1 MHDWSWHKGVLS
13 IPNPTQEKAGS
24 CQWLWLGS
32 LQLSNMLLILWT
44 DELLQVAFSGR
55 SSFSCEESSWKKC
68 MQFSFFPAEADKRMN
83 CPFWRWKRE
92 IQFPNRKWEILSN
105 PKVHFL
111 SCPTQFSPFLIS
123 NTHQHHLL
131 QGLSLSSNW
140 FFYYKKKLDLLQGR
154 SLSLAPEWTF
164 YRAAPLQ
171 LKLVQI

>member
-1 MHDWSWHKGVLS
+1 
-13 IPNPTQEKAGS
+13 
-24 CQWLWLGS
+24 
-32 LQLSNMLLILWT
+32 MLLISWT

-131 QGLSLSSNW
+131 QGLSLSGTWFFSLFLINKKTTCFQAARSLWHLNGPFIGQRHFNSNW
-140 FFYYKKKLDLLQGR
+140 SRSRLLGKSSWKKRKN
-154 SLSLAPEWTF
+154 
-164 YRAAPLQ
+164 
-171 LKLVQI
+171 